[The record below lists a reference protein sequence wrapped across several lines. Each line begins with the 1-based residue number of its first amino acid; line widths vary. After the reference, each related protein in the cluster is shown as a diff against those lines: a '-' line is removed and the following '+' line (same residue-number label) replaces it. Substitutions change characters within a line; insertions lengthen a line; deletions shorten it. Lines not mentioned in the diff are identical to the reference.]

1 MVVEESELLREAHA
15 LNQISDTR
23 RGNVGLCF
31 FPRRRNSRLYGAA
44 NCVTSC
50 WVTKKTVGSRQGRM
64 APPTQLADF
73 RNESV
78 PYSMMTETTHSCLV
92 SAVISSMSS
101 TQKALAV
108 EKKFGDFVLR
118 DVEKYKPGAGEI
130 LIKIKAVALNPADW
144 KIQKYGIIVEEFP
157 VILGFD
163 VAGDV
168 EEVGE
173 GVTEFAKG
181 DRVFCQRELGG
192 TKGGF
197 QQFVLSPAATT
208 AKIPPSISYDEAAS
222 IPVALST
229 AYIGLYNQHPHGAG
243 LSAPLSPAEE
253 GKYAGEPLIV
263 LGGGSSVGQ
272 LAIQLAKLSG
282 FSPIVTTA
290 SLKHTDFLKSL
301 GATHVFNRNLP
312 FNALKA
318 RVEAATS
325 GKPIKIVYDAISIEA
340 TQEAGI
346 SLLTPGGQL
355 ILVLFPKVK
364 AQDKKTVFT
373 VASALRL
380 PSNVKILETLYREK
394 VAGFL
399 ERGVIKP
406 NRVEVLSQGLAGI
419 PDGLKTMEADQVSGM
434 KLVARPQETN

>member
-1 MVVEESELLREAHA
+1 
-15 LNQISDTR
+15 
-23 RGNVGLCF
+23 
-31 FPRRRNSRLYGAA
+31 
-44 NCVTSC
+44 
-50 WVTKKTVGSRQGRM
+50 
-64 APPTQLADF
+64 
-73 RNESV
+73 
-78 PYSMMTETTHSCLV
+78 
-92 SAVISSMSS
+92 MSS

-108 EKKFGDFVLR
+108 EKKFGDFVLH

-130 LIKIKAVALNPADW
+130 LIKIKAAALNPADW

-208 AKIPPSISYDEAAS
+208 AKASQIPPNISYDEAAS

-229 AYIGLYNQHPHGAG
+229 AYVGLYNHHPYGAG
-243 LSAPLSPAEE
+243 LSAPLSRADED
-253 GKYAGEPLIV
+253 KYSGEPFVV

-282 FSPIVTTA
+282 FSPIITTA
-290 SLKHTDFLKSL
+290 SLKHADFLKSL
-301 GATHVFNRNLP
+301 GATHTFDRNLSLD
-312 FNALKA
+312 ALKA
-318 RVEAATS
+318 GVEAATS
-325 GKPIKIVYDAISIEA
+325 GKLIKIVYDAISIEA

-346 SLLTPGGQL
+346 SLLAPGGQL
-355 ILVLFPKVK
+355 VLVLFPKVK
-364 AQDKKTVFT
+364 AQDNKTVFT

-380 PSNVKILETLYREK
+380 PSNVEILETLYHEK

-406 NRVEVLSQGLAGI
+406 NRVEVLSQGLSGI
-419 PDGLKTMEADQVSGM
+419 PDGLKRMEADQVSGM
-434 KLVARPQETN
+434 KLIAHPQEMN